1 MISEHDM
8 VFQTTQISIP
18 LFDASFPNPMTQVY
32 DSIKTIHLV
41 AQTSGIPANIAM
53 LHRNVSFTLNDR
65 GDHFNH
71 GAVVELVFYLDQRG
85 LTTCQL
91 ITDNPGRIWLI
102 YHIKKHLLQTLV
114 KLPSYNTLNWTQALE
129 LVFPHNVCL
138 GKSSMVQG
146 SKKAM
151 LIGVWR
157 AGSEPVTVSDPY
169 HHLTRRKPFGSQYDI
184 RTLEMS

>member
-1 MISEHDM
+1 MISEHDV
-8 VFQTTQISIP
+8 VFQTTLISIP
-18 LFDASFPNPMTQVY
+18 LFDASFTNPMTQVY

-41 AQTSGIPANIAM
+41 AQTSGIPVNIAM

-71 GAVVELVFYLDQRG
+71 GAVAELVFYLDQCG

-91 ITDNPGRIWLI
+91 ITDNPERIWLI
-102 YHIKKHLLQTLV
+102 YHIKKHLLQTLA
-114 KLPSYNTLNWTQALE
+114 KLPAYDTIGWSQTLALM
-129 LVFPHNVCL
+129 LPHNVCV
-138 GKSSMVQG
+138 GKSSMTQG
-146 SKKAM
+146 KEKDM

-157 AGSEPVTVSDPY
+157 AGSEPVTVPDPY
-169 HHLTRRKPFGSQYDI
+169 HHLTRRKPFGSPYDI